1 MTGSRRADGRE
12 PDQLRPV
19 RITPGFVDTAPG
31 AVLMEMGRTRVMC
44 TASLE
49 NRVPPF
55 LIGRGKGWLTAE
67 YGMLPGSSPQRI
79 TRETSTGRPN
89 SRSREIQ
96 RLIGRSLRAAVDLS
110 VLGERT
116 VYIDCDV
123 LQADGG
129 TRTAAITGAFVALR
143 LAVRRWRADGE
154 LPADPV
160 TTQLAAVS
168 AGIVRG
174 SPMLDLCYV
183 EDASADTDLNAVMT
197 ADGEIVEVQATAEGS
212 PLKRRE
218 CAHLIELCASGIE
231 RLIRAQSGALK
242 GPESDA
248 RPP

>member
-1 MTGSRRADGRE
+1 MSVPRRADGRA
-12 PDQLRPV
+12 PAQLRPV

-49 NRVPPF
+49 DRVPTF
-55 LIGRGKGWLTAE
+55 LAGRGRGWLTAE
-67 YGMLPGSSPQRI
+67 YGMLPGSSPQRV
-79 TRETSTGRPN
+79 TREVSGGRPN

-110 VLGERT
+110 ALGERT

-143 LAVRRWRADGE
+143 LAARRWQSDGVM
-154 LPADPV
+154 AQDPV
-160 TTQLAAVS
+160 TGQVAAVS

-174 SPMLDLCYV
+174 STLLDLCYA
-183 EDASADTDLNAVMT
+183 EDSAADTDLNAVMT
-197 ADGEIVEVQATAEGS
+197 SGGEIIEVQATAEGS
-212 PLKRRE
+212 PLKRHE
-218 CAHLIELCASGIE
+218 CGALIELAAVGIQQ
-231 RLIRAQSGALK
+231 LVRAQDQALR
-242 GPESDA
+242 GS
-248 RPP
+248 

>member
-1 MTGSRRADGRE
+1 MTGSPRADGRE
-12 PDQLRPV
+12 LDQLRPV

-31 AVLMEMGRTRVMC
+31 AVLIEMGRTRVMC

-49 NRVPPF
+49 DRVPPF
-55 LIGRGKGWLTAE
+55 LAGRGKGWLTAE

-79 TRETSTGRPN
+79 AREASTGRPN

-143 LAVRRWRADGE
+143 LAVRRWQADGV
-154 LPADPV
+154 LTADPV

-168 AGIVRG
+168 AGIVGG

-197 ADGEIVEVQATAEGS
+197 AGGEIVEVQATAEGS

-218 CAHLIELCASGIE
+218 CAALIELAAAGIE
-231 RLIRAQSGALK
+231 RLIRAQSRALE
-242 GPESDA
+242 GP
-248 RPP
+248 

>member
-1 MTGSRRADGRE
+1 MTGSPRADGRE
-12 PDQLRPV
+12 LDQLRPV

-31 AVLMEMGRTRVMC
+31 AVLIEMGRTRVMC

-49 NRVPPF
+49 DRVPPF
-55 LIGRGKGWLTAE
+55 LAGRGKGWLTAE

-79 TRETSTGRPN
+79 AREATTGRPN

-143 LAVRRWRADGE
+143 LAVRRWQADGV
-154 LPADPV
+154 LTADPV

-168 AGIVRG
+168 AGIVGG

-197 ADGEIVEVQATAEGS
+197 TGGEIVEVQATAEGS

-218 CAHLIELCASGIE
+218 CAALIELAAAGIE
-231 RLIRAQSGALK
+231 RLIRAQSRALE
-242 GPESDA
+242 GP
-248 RPP
+248 

>member
-1 MTGSRRADGRE
+1 MTGSPQADGRE
-12 PDQLRPV
+12 LDQLRPV

-31 AVLMEMGRTRVMC
+31 AVLIEMGRTRVMC

-49 NRVPPF
+49 DRVPPF
-55 LIGRGKGWLTAE
+55 LAGRGKGWLTAE

-79 TRETSTGRPN
+79 AREATTGRPN

-143 LAVRRWRADGE
+143 LAVRRWQADGV
-154 LPADPV
+154 LTADPV

-168 AGIVRG
+168 AGIVGG

-197 ADGEIVEVQATAEGS
+197 AGGEIVEVQATAEGS

-218 CAHLIELCASGIE
+218 CAALIELAAAGIE
-231 RLIRAQSGALK
+231 RLIRAQSRALE
-242 GPESDA
+242 GP
-248 RPP
+248 

>member
-1 MTGSRRADGRE
+1 MTRSPRADGRD

-19 RITPGFVDTAPG
+19 RITPGFVDTSPG
-31 AVLMEMGRTRVMC
+31 AVLMEMGRTRVIC

-49 NRVPPF
+49 DRVPSF
-55 LIGRGKGWLTAE
+55 LTGRGQGWLTAE
-67 YGMLPGSSPQRI
+67 YGMLPGSSPQRVS
-79 TRETSTGRPN
+79 REASTGRPN

-143 LAVRRWRADGE
+143 LAVRRWQADGV
-154 LPADPV
+154 LAADPV

-168 AGIVRG
+168 AGIVHG
-174 SPMLDLCYV
+174 SLMLDLCYV

-197 ADGEIVEVQATAEGS
+197 AHGEIVEVQATAEGS

-218 CAHLIELCASGIE
+218 CDALIELAAVGIE
-231 RLIRAQSGALK
+231 RLIRAQSRAL
-242 GPESDA
+242 E
-248 RPP
+248 RP

>member
-1 MTGSRRADGRE
+1 MTGSPRADGRE
-12 PDQLRPV
+12 LDQLRPV

-31 AVLMEMGRTRVMC
+31 AVLIEMGRTRVMC

-49 NRVPPF
+49 DRVPPF
-55 LIGRGKGWLTAE
+55 LAGRGKGWLTAE
-67 YGMLPGSSPQRI
+67 YAMLPGSSPQRI
-79 TRETSTGRPN
+79 AREASTGRPN

-143 LAVRRWRADGE
+143 LAVRRWQADGV
-154 LPADPV
+154 LTADPV

-168 AGIVRG
+168 AGIVGG

-197 ADGEIVEVQATAEGS
+197 AGGEIVEVQATAEGS

-218 CAHLIELCASGIE
+218 CAALIELAAAGIE
-231 RLIRAQSGALK
+231 RLIRAQSRALE
-242 GPESDA
+242 GP
-248 RPP
+248 

>member
-1 MTGSRRADGRE
+1 MTGSPRADGRE

-19 RITPGFVDTAPG
+19 RITPGFVDTAAG

-44 TASLE
+44 TASLKD
-49 NRVPPF
+49 RVPPF
-55 LIGRGKGWLTAE
+55 LTGRGKGWLTAE

-79 TRETSTGRPN
+79 SREASTGRPN

-143 LAVRRWRADGE
+143 LAVRRWQADGV
-154 LPADPV
+154 LAADPV
-160 TTQLAAVS
+160 TTHLAAVS

-218 CAHLIELCASGIE
+218 CAALIELAAAGIE
-231 RLIRAQSGALK
+231 RLIRAQSRALE
-242 GPESDA
+242 GP
-248 RPP
+248 

>member
-1 MTGSRRADGRE
+1 MSVSGRIDGRA

-19 RITPGFVDTAPG
+19 RVTPGFVDTAPG

-49 NRVPPF
+49 ERVPPF
-55 LIGRGKGWLTAE
+55 LVGRGRGWLTAE
-67 YGMLPGSSPQRI
+67 YGMLPGSSAQRI
-79 TRETSTGRPN
+79 SRESSTGRPN

-110 VLGERT
+110 GLGERT
-116 VYIDCDV
+116 VYVDCDV

-143 LAVRRWRADGE
+143 LAVRQWQADGV
-154 LPADPV
+154 LAGDPV
-160 TTQLAAVS
+160 TTQVAAVS

-183 EDASADTDLNAVMT
+183 EDSTADTDLNAVMT
-197 ADGEIVEVQATAEGS
+197 AGGEIVEVQATAEGS
-212 PLKRRE
+212 PMNRQE
-218 CAHLIELCASGIE
+218 CVALIELAATGIE
-231 RLIRAQSGALK
+231 QLTEVQNQVLGGS
-242 GPESDA
+242 
-248 RPP
+248 